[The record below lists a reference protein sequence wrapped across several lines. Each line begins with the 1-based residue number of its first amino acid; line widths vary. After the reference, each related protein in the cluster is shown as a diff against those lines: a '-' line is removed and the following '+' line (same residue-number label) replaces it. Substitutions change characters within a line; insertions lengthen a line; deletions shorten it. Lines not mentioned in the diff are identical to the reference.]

1 MLSLG
6 PDETELKGE
15 WQFLGDRRLEDDV
28 CRRIRMLVTSEL
40 EFLAADTAGCHSLYR
55 DPFDS
60 RLWELTEGE
69 AVPPR
74 LRLISAVEAKEK
86 YKIAS

>member
-1 MLSLG
+1 MPSLG
-6 PDETELKGE
+6 PNESELIGE
-15 WQFLGDRRLEDDV
+15 WQFFDNRRVEDDV

-40 EFLAADTAGCHSLYR
+40 QFLAADSSGRHSLYR
-55 DPFDS
+55 DPFDR

-74 LRLISAVEAKEK
+74 LRLLSPSQAHQK